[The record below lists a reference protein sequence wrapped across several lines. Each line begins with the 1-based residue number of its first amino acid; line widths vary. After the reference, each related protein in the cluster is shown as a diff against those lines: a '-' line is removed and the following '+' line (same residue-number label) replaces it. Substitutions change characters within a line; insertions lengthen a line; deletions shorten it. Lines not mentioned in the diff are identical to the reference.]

1 MVVKACPQK
10 LHYGMVMIV
19 KKLKEVY
26 NNLEQQI
33 LLLFCLLNI
42 PKKSGVKREVES
54 GNEWEDENAREHG
67 RRIGKGMNGE
77 QDKNKLTLS

>member
-1 MVVKACPQK
+1 M
-10 LHYGMVMIV
+10 
-19 KKLKEVY
+19 
-26 NNLEQQI
+26 
-33 LLLFCLLNI
+33 LLFCLLNI